1 MHSVSVQCSTPWWL
15 AECLN
20 GLEAHAILSVGSST
34 VESAMLIIIIVI
46 ITIIIVVVIVII
58 PMHFVIINI
67 MIVIRRGM

>member
-1 MHSVSVQCSTPWWL
+1 MHSVQCSTPWWL

-46 ITIIIVVVIVII
+46 IIVII
-58 PMHFVIINI
+58 PMHFVIITI